1 MQLTSSFVVPN
12 KPPYFTEV
20 IEDQKAVVGEPWS
33 LTLPEVLDDRDSIEN
48 ISIEVESSDTSEFVT
63 YMNKVFDIV
72 ANTTIPEQAGVYYL
86 NVTLE
91 DLEGGSLLV

>member
-1 MQLTSSFVVPN
+1 MKLTSSLEVPN

-20 IEDQKAVVGEPWS
+20 IEDQKAVVGESWS
-33 LTLPEVLDDRDSIEN
+33 LTLPDVLDDRDSIEN
-48 ISIEVESSDTSEFVT
+48 ISIVVDSSDSNEFVT
-63 YMNKVFDIV
+63 YNNKVFDIV

-91 DLEGGSLLV
+91 DLEGG